1 MMNSLFLLILCGT
14 AENILFGGIKEMGR
28 IILIRSVLLLIA
40 VAVIILYCGLVEG
53 SVK

>member
-1 MMNSLFLLILCGT
+1 
-14 AENILFGGIKEMGR
+14 MGR
-28 IILIRSVLLLIA
+28 IILISSVLLLIA